1 MESNFVHLHLHSEY
15 SLLDGACRIKD
26 IVDRASEL
34 GQKAVAITDHGVM
47 YGAIEFYNIAKSK
60 GIKPII
66 GCEVY
71 VARTNVNDTVHTHN
85 MSPYHLILLCKNNTG
100 YKNLLKLVSESHVEN
115 FYYKP
120 RVDTELLKKYHE
132 GLICLSACIAGEVAV
147 NLIDDNFDKAL
158 ETVNKYNEIFGQGNY
173 YIEIQDHGLPQ
184 QRMILPLLCRLSE
197 MTGVPLVAT
206 NDVHYINKEDAQVQR
221 VLLRIHTS
229 SQKSAENYFPT
240 DEFYMKSEEQMRKL
254 FDFAPSAIEN
264 TAEIAQKCNFELETG
279 GFRLP
284 KYSQESDEE
293 KSEFFRRICYEGL
306 FEKYGK
312 DCDESIKQ
320 RMEYEIGVISGMGYI
335 DYYLI
340 VWDFIRYARENDI
353 PVGPGRGSGAGS
365 LCAYCIGITGIDPI
379 KYGLIFER
387 FLNPERITMPDF
399 DIDFCVERRSEVID
413 YVTRKYGL
421 DKTAQ
426 IITFN
431 TMAAKSSVRDA
442 GRALE
447 IPYEICDKTA
457 KLISNE
463 LNITI
468 DKALEKEEELRTL
481 YDSDQTVRKLIDM
494 ARKIEGMPQNTSL
507 HAAGVVISDIPLS
520 EIVPL
525 RKNKDIVITQY
536 PMSVIEQLG
545 LLKID
550 FLALRNL
557 TVIKRCT
564 DLIKEVNKDFDIE
577 KIPLDDKKVYEMI
590 SKGDTSGVFQL
601 ESQGMKNVLI
611 RFAPENIEDIISILA
626 LYRPGPMD
634 SIPKYIE
641 NKKNPSIIT
650 YKHPMLREILEVTYG
665 CIVYQEQV
673 MEIFRKLAGYS
684 YGRADLVRR
693 AMAKKKHDVMEKER
707 HNFIYGIKREDG
719 TYECCGAVAN
729 GISEEI
735 ANGIFDDMLSFASY
749 AFNKSHAAAYAIVS
763 YRTAYLKCNYF
774 KEYMA
779 SLMTGSMN
787 SQGKLTE
794 YISECEAKGVSLI
807 RPSVNESNFDF
818 TVTDK
823 GIRFGLSAIRNIGVK
838 IVETVIEERRQNGNY
853 VSIRDFFLRNH
864 RCGLSK
870 RMMESLIFAG
880 AFDEMGLNRH
890 QMAQNLELIM
900 TKPLTS
906 QIEGQMDLFGET
918 ETQKNVK
925 TDDIPWVEEYT
936 QKELLKLEKESTGM
950 YISGHPLAQYIDYKK
965 IMRIPDISD
974 IIASQSDEY
983 EKYTELFGMVTSLKL
998 HTTKSN
1004 EKMCF
1009 MTIEDMT
1016 ESMECVV
1023 FPKVYEQFKNAVEQE
1038 VPVYVAG
1045 KPAVREEK
1053 CNFIVDLIFSEKE
1066 FVDMCSRR
1074 KLCIKIKTYE
1084 LNDVISRLGGI
1095 LTDEGKTSVCFYLTD
1110 LKKLIS
1116 QKGKNKINLSKNSL
1130 EFIKNNLNIENIALI
1145 K

>member
-293 KSEFFRRICYEGL
+293 KSEFFRQICYEGL

-340 VWDFIRYARENDI
+340 VWDFIRYARENGI

-577 KIPLDDKKVYEMI
+577 KIPLDDKHQAFSS
-590 SKGDTSGVFQL
+590 SKARV
-601 ESQGMKNVLI
+601 
-611 RFAPENIEDIISILA
+611 
-626 LYRPGPMD
+626 
-634 SIPKYIE
+634 
-641 NKKNPSIIT
+641 
-650 YKHPMLREILEVTYG
+650 
-665 CIVYQEQV
+665 
-673 MEIFRKLAGYS
+673 
-684 YGRADLVRR
+684 
-693 AMAKKKHDVMEKER
+693 
-707 HNFIYGIKREDG
+707 
-719 TYECCGAVAN
+719 
-729 GISEEI
+729 
-735 ANGIFDDMLSFASY
+735 
-749 AFNKSHAAAYAIVS
+749 
-763 YRTAYLKCNYF
+763 
-774 KEYMA
+774 
-779 SLMTGSMN
+779 
-787 SQGKLTE
+787 
-794 YISECEAKGVSLI
+794 
-807 RPSVNESNFDF
+807 
-818 TVTDK
+818 
-823 GIRFGLSAIRNIGVK
+823 
-838 IVETVIEERRQNGNY
+838 
-853 VSIRDFFLRNH
+853 
-864 RCGLSK
+864 
-870 RMMESLIFAG
+870 
-880 AFDEMGLNRH
+880 
-890 QMAQNLELIM
+890 
-900 TKPLTS
+900 
-906 QIEGQMDLFGET
+906 
-918 ETQKNVK
+918 
-925 TDDIPWVEEYT
+925 
-936 QKELLKLEKESTGM
+936 
-950 YISGHPLAQYIDYKK
+950 
-965 IMRIPDISD
+965 
-974 IIASQSDEY
+974 
-983 EKYTELFGMVTSLKL
+983 
-998 HTTKSN
+998 
-1004 EKMCF
+1004 
-1009 MTIEDMT
+1009 
-1016 ESMECVV
+1016 
-1023 FPKVYEQFKNAVEQE
+1023 
-1038 VPVYVAG
+1038 
-1045 KPAVREEK
+1045 
-1053 CNFIVDLIFSEKE
+1053 
-1066 FVDMCSRR
+1066 
-1074 KLCIKIKTYE
+1074 
-1084 LNDVISRLGGI
+1084 
-1095 LTDEGKTSVCFYLTD
+1095 
-1110 LKKLIS
+1110 
-1116 QKGKNKINLSKNSL
+1116 
-1130 EFIKNNLNIENIALI
+1130 
-1145 K
+1145 